1 MFFWPSKPSSYTVL
15 PKFRFLPFHKMRDRA
30 GSVRLRLC
38 VCVSACACFLSPFSE
53 HDKIVSG
60 CGCLETFLEE
70 GCSTSGRGGKVSRGS
85 NLSSHSDPTACG
97 SEPHFRAQRAMPL
110 RILAS
115 FPLDAYPIVGSWVT
129 RRLYFRGLAFP

>member
-15 PKFRFLPFHKMRDRA
+15 PKFRFLPFHRHARPCRVCA
-30 GSVRLRLC
+30 SASLRLCLRLRL
-38 VCVSACACFLSPFSE
+38 FLSPFSE

-70 GCSTSGRGGKVSRGS
+70 GCSASGRGGKVSKGS